1 MLDLLV
7 HNATLPDGRQGM
19 GLGITAGKIVA
30 VDAGLTPATTPA
42 LETLDADSL
51 SCSIRNHITHS
62 LGKPCAEAGN
72 RAESDRGRYTFVV
85 APNANKVQIKQAIEE
100 IFNVKVTNV
109 NTLNRAG
116 KRKRTRTGFGQRVNQ
131 KRAIV
136 TVAEGQTIDIFG
148 N

>member
-1 MLDLLV
+1 MVAIHKPAHDIIIKPVVSEKSYANSDL
-7 HNATLPDGRQGM
+7 GQ
-19 GLGITAGKIVA
+19 
-30 VDAGLTPATTPA
+30 
-42 LETLDADSL
+42 
-51 SCSIRNHITHS
+51 
-62 LGKPCAEAGN
+62 
-72 RAESDRGRYTFVV
+72 YTFVV
-85 APNANKVQIKQAIEE
+85 NPKANKVQIKQAIEQ

-116 KRKRTRTGFGQRVNQ
+116 KRTRTRIGYGQRVNE